1 MYVSLVLSRRSS
13 SVSPP
18 AEVPCTY
25 PSRNERDERRG
36 RRIRGR
42 SIIRKTIP
50 FQFQYEVSHKKIER
64 YVRADTHVCPNTPTL
79 FKIFDG
85 RNIYSRV
92 QDDTIVCR
100 SHWYQANPSGS
111 RSCGARQSKISCVPC
126 EALIFEPKAGQQ
138 AQCARRYA
146 LSRHLFHHKYMYVH
160 TQPGGHINDS
170 FQHVWREKKTLTS
183 RVMPSSIHRCS
194 VRSHVPVAV
203 LLTSPLSGS
212 TAYNGALPCSHSQ
225 ISVRVTQPP
234 RVLPSSDSTYTRSDP
249 EEYRSD
255 TGVLESHFG
264 LAMASFG
271 ESVSA
276 ASARLAAARRFMI
289 TAVWSIVFAAI
300 GLR

>member
-25 PSRNERDERRG
+25 PSRNKRDERRG

-146 LSRHLFHHKYMYVH
+146 LSRHLFHHKYMCIHNPAATSTTASNMYGERKKRL
-160 TQPGGHINDS
+160 P
-170 FQHVWREKKTLTS
+170 RE
-183 RVMPSSIHRCS
+183 
-194 VRSHVPVAV
+194 
-203 LLTSPLSGS
+203 
-212 TAYNGALPCSHSQ
+212 
-225 ISVRVTQPP
+225 
-234 RVLPSSDSTYTRSDP
+234 
-249 EEYRSD
+249 
-255 TGVLESHFG
+255 
-264 LAMASFG
+264 
-271 ESVSA
+271 
-276 ASARLAAARRFMI
+276 
-289 TAVWSIVFAAI
+289 
-300 GLR
+300 